1 MRLTNQEWAEV
12 ISIMNSAPLQNMQTA
27 VHVSGLIAKV
37 QDHAASLEENSKK
50 ETGEVLDI
58 SRGE

>member
-27 VHVSGLIAKV
+27 IHVSGLVAKV
-37 QDHAASLEENSKK
+37 QDHAAHQEENIK

-58 SRGE
+58 SRGG